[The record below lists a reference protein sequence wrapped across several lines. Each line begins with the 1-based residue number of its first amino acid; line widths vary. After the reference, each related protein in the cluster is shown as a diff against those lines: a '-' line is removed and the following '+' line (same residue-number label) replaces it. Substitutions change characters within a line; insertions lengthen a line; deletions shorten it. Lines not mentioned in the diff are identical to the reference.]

1 MNRIAGSEAEVAV
14 RDFRRRYVPVLST
27 VAAIALGLLPIVA
40 EAPLWPDAGFLILL
54 SWRLLRPEIWT
65 AGMALG
71 LGLVSD
77 LVTGNPLG
85 QSMLLWT
92 VLFLVFDL
100 IDTRLGFRDYLMDWL
115 IAAAAIAFNTV
126 GAWYIALLMGSD
138 VSFTLLLP
146 QLGLSI
152 LAYPVAT
159 RLVLGLD
166 RWRLMR

>member
-14 RDFRRRYVPVLST
+14 RDFRRRYVPLIST
-27 VAAIALGLLPIVA
+27 LAAIALGLLPIVA
-40 EAPLWPDAGFLILL
+40 DAPLWPDCGFLILL
-54 SWRLLRPEIWT
+54 AWRLLRPEIWT
-65 AGMALG
+65 ARVALG
-71 LGLVSD
+71 LGFVSD
-77 LVTGNPLG
+77 LVLGNALG

-92 VLFLVFDL
+92 ALFLAFDL

-115 IAAAAIAFNTV
+115 IAAAAIAFNTL
-126 GAWYIALLMGSD
+126 GAWYISLLMGAD

-152 LAYPVAT
+152 LAYPIAT
-159 RLVLGLD
+159 RVVLWLD